1 MEALT
6 SSTIICPQCGGEN
19 TIPTEQKF
27 LECEFCG
34 SAVYIDKSK
43 VVNHY
48 VINCNFSPEQAEG
61 NLRRWMADDFHV
73 KDLDKNAQ
81 ITDMSFYYF
90 PLWYFK
96 TNENGTDKIS
106 LQPGYST
113 AVAEIKNIPIPAGS
127 LKLFKKSE
135 FDESQFIAPDVLY
148 DSARNWLAQSGVNT
162 EKIIESN
169 LVHIPFY
176 QYHYSFQ
183 GTQYTALVEA
193 SSGKVY
199 ANMYPVKSEVPFRVL
214 FALSIIV
221 FLGVSLVSGVA
232 AYLIEGGRGGNDILV
247 DYEIIKILG
256 YGMAAV
262 PLVIIA
268 YFVAKKA

>member
-48 VINCNFSPEQAEG
+48 VINCNFPPEQAEG

-221 FLGVSLVSGVA
+221 FLGVSLVSGGA